1 MAPDADS
8 GTDDG
13 AVDSKVARLI
23 EAYGLG
29 EAFGARLEA
38 LWTAE
43 DERRESLRSLADRF
57 NRRLLDAAMAE
68 AGRSPVD
75 GEVENMYRLLTG
87 EDVSSGNRTEA
98 RSRLER
104 AGVDIDRL
112 ERDFV
117 SYQAIRSY
125 LTEYRDAAYERED
138 DPATVSDAI
147 ETIQRLESRLRAV
160 TEKRLGRLAESDRL
174 TIGDFR
180 LFIDVS
186 VLCEDCDTQYG
197 IVELLQRGGCDCDA
211 GSE

>member
-1 MAPDADS
+1 MVPNADAS
-8 GTDDG
+8 DDG
-13 AVDSKVARLI
+13 AIDSKVARLI
-23 EAYGLG
+23 ASYGLG

-57 NRRLLDAAMAE
+57 NRRVLDAAMAE
-68 AGRSPVD
+68 AGLSPVD
-75 GEVENMYRLLTG
+75 GEVDNMYRLLTG
-87 EDVSSGNRTEA
+87 DDVSSGNRTEA
-98 RSRLER
+98 RRRLER
-104 AGVDIDRL
+104 AGVDVDRL

-138 DPATVSDAI
+138 DSATVTDAI

-160 TEKRLGRLAESDRL
+160 TEKRLGRLASTDRL
-174 TIGDFR
+174 TIGEFR
-180 LFIDVS
+180 VFIDVS

-197 IVELLQRGGCDCDA
+197 VVELLREGSCDCDA

>member
-125 LTEYRDAAYERED
+125 LTEYRDAAYERDEKTT
-138 DPATVSDAI
+138 TVTDAI
-147 ETIQRLESRLRAV
+147 ETIQRLESRIRAV
-160 TEKRLGRLAESDRL
+160 TEKRLERLAASDRL
-174 TIGDFR
+174 TIGEFR
-180 LFIDVS
+180 IFVDVS
-186 VLCEDCDTQYG
+186 VLCEDCNTQYG
-197 IVELLQRGGCDCDA
+197 VIELLREGRCDC
-211 GSE
+211 GRESE